1 MYGWMPKHLYKGP
14 IPSLLHSYV
23 TYSLPQSYDRFTFTV
38 DIFWMSGNFCCTDF
52 ATIATRLFRC
62 GSTRWPTSFI
72 ITPKGTVPLRT
83 VFKSVNT
90 FTKILKCVY
99 FFKKKLVL
107 HIHRICVLFFFLDFL
122 VILFLKLNFLWDD
135 IHSICIIEVGL
146 YG

>member
-38 DIFWMSGNFCCTDF
+38 DIFGMSGNYCCTDF
-52 ATIATRLFRC
+52 ATTATRLFRC
-62 GSTRWPTSFI
+62 GATRLPTSFI
-72 ITPKGTVPLRT
+72 ITPKGTVRLRT

-99 FFKKKLVL
+99 FLKKN
-107 HIHRICVLFFFLDFL
+107 LFCIYIVFVYYFFSSIFL
-122 VILFLKLNFLWDD
+122 SYFSWNWIFCETTFTQ
-135 IHSICIIEVGL
+135 SAS
-146 YG
+146 

>member
-23 TYSLPQSYDRFTFTV
+23 TYSLPQSYDRFTFIV
-38 DIFWMSGNFCCTDF
+38 DIFGMSGNCCCTDF

-62 GSTRWPTSFI
+62 GATRLPTSFI
-72 ITPKGTVPLRT
+72 ITPKGTVRLRT

-99 FFKKKLVL
+99 FFFKTCFACSSYLCIV
-107 HIHRICVLFFFLDFL
+107 FFTSIFLSYFSWNW
-122 VILFLKLNFLWDD
+122 IFCETTFTQ
-135 IHSICIIEVGL
+135 SAS
-146 YG
+146 